1 MYLHVLFPNPGSA
14 DGRRTL
20 AELFLSSSMYAQ
32 LTVLSPKQS
41 CLLFLNNTSPFM
53 ISKTVANKEA
63 KIASFQQRRGIEKVG
78 DDSKFVV
85 RKDFRPTSKAE
96 QAEPPIGLL

>member
-1 MYLHVLFPNPGSA
+1 
-14 DGRRTL
+14 
-20 AELFLSSSMYAQ
+20 
-32 LTVLSPKQS
+32 
-41 CLLFLNNTSPFM
+41 M